1 MADAKADKTAKK
13 KPFEPSP
20 RQKRRIAEK
29 LAKSVR
35 RKRNARHG

>member
-1 MADAKADKTAKK
+1 MPTTTTDKYAKK

-29 LAKSVR
+29 LRKAKR
-35 RKRNARHG
+35 RRRNARHG